1 MASRRPF
8 SENDLFALW
17 RFQVANRGEFD
28 VCLHKESGRWTVAGH
43 GCSALRATPFESDE
57 ERQQRIIAFAR
68 DCELELMS
76 GVLATEPD
84 AAPAMAM

>member
-1 MASRRPF
+1 MASPRRPY

-28 VCLHKESGRWTVAGH
+28 VCLHKESGRWTVSGQ
-43 GCSALRATPFESDE
+43 GCSALRATPLETVE

-68 DCELELMS
+68 DCEL
-76 GVLATEPD
+76 VLTDGSLAAEPG
-84 AAPAMAM
+84 APAMVM